1 MEIKVLGAGCAKCA
15 NTKKLIS
22 DVAAELGVAVDI
34 EPVTDLMEI
43 TKYDVM
49 STPGV
54 VIDGEVVSSGKVP
67 TRAEVRVWIEER
79 NRAGDDS

>member
-1 MEIKVLGAGCAKCA
+1 MIIEVLGPGCAKCA
-15 NTKKLIS
+15 STKKLIS
-22 DVAAELGVAVDI
+22 EVAEGMGAEVSI

-43 TKYDVM
+43 TRYDVM

-67 TRAEVRVWIEER
+67 SRQEIRVWIEER
-79 NRAGDDS
+79 IGSADEG